1 MVPEL
6 DRLTGSEIE
15 LVYKSPMLVCIL
27 IAGADGKIDRKEI
40 NQALSFAEKRHRS
53 SISSVSVLFK
63 EIYKDFEDKLK
74 SLIQSYPYETTQR
87 NPLIVEELAGLN
99 QIWRKIDP
107 SFAHEFY
114 KTLLSIAESI
124 ATSSGGL
131 LGYKSVGSEEARYI
145 KLAMIKDPSGGH

>member
-1 MVPEL
+1 
-6 DRLTGSEIE
+6 
-15 LVYKSPMLVCIL
+15 MLVCIL

-40 NQALSFAEKRHRS
+40 KEALSFAEKRHRMTV
-53 SISSVSVLFK
+53 SSVSVLFK
-63 EIYKDFEDKLK
+63 ELSQDFEDKLK

-99 QIWRKIDP
+99 LIWRKVD
-107 SFAHEFY
+107 SAFAQEFY

-131 LGYKSVGSEEARYI
+131 LGYKSVGSEEARYV
-145 KLAMIKDPSGGH
+145 KLGMIKNPAGGH